1 MGLVCHLS
9 VVTPWY
15 TIHRKGYLMLHHL
28 ALAGATIQ
36 VANLIDYNC
45 HPLED
50 GNETCAKCTCF
61 IQSAHV
67 SYKVH
72 MFHTKC
78 TCFIQS
84 AHVSFSIRFMRLHTV
99 EIEKKKKQIG
109 ICFASTLILEV
120 APACD
125 EQHMAFF
132 LSIGPTK
139 DCHVTFS

>member
-9 VVTPWY
+9 VVTQWY
-15 TIHRKGYLMLHHL
+15 NIHKKGNLMFHHL

-50 GNETCAKCTCF
+50 GNETLAKCTCF

-84 AHVSFSIRFMRLHTV
+84 AHVSYKVHMFHT
-99 EIEKKKKQIG
+99 KCT
-109 ICFASTLILEV
+109 CFIQSAHVSYKVHIFYTKCTCFIFCTFCIL
-120 APACD
+120 CI
-125 EQHMAFF
+125 FCWSF
-132 LSIGPTK
+132 
-139 DCHVTFS
+139 